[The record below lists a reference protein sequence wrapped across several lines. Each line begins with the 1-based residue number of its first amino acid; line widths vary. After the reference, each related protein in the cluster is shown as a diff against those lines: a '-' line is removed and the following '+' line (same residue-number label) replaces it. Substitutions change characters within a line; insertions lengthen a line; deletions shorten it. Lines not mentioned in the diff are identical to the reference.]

1 MNDFEKQVFRSAISK
16 YGETNQIIV
25 AIEEMS
31 ELIKAL
37 CKKLR
42 GKPDFE
48 NLAEEM
54 ADVGIMLDQL
64 SIMEQNADRVRKR
77 RNEKVRRLK
86 VRVMGKGG

>member
-1 MNDFEKQVFRSAISK
+1 MNDYEKQVFRSAISK
-16 YGETNQIIV
+16 YGDSNQIIV

-42 GKPDFE
+42 GRPDFE
-48 NLAEEM
+48 NIAEEM

-64 SIMEQNADRVRKR
+64 MIMHDCSF
-77 RNEKVRRLK
+77 KVGEIKAAKVARL
-86 VRVMGKGG
+86 RDGLEGS